1 MIIFI
6 KKGGFI
12 AAGRLN
18 ALFRK
23 TCGLFCAKK
32 RDSRIRK
39 SLYCRPLLT
48 LAAEAAVFS
57 SGKLFVNY
65 CRSVPN
71 PSAIL
76 IYRSDG

>member
-23 TCGLFCAKK
+23 SCGLFSAKK
-32 RDSRIRK
+32 ETPGSG
-39 SLYCRPLLT
+39 SLSI
-48 LAAEAAVFS
+48 V
-57 SGKLFVNY
+57 
-65 CRSVPN
+65 
-71 PSAIL
+71 
-76 IYRSDG
+76 